1 MSRDPRLYL
10 DDILDAISAIQRYI
24 DDYDYMSFVEDK
36 KTQDAVVRN
45 LEVIGEA
52 VNHLP
57 ETVRSLANDIEWRK
71 ISDLRN
77 ILIHQYFGISVPII
91 WDIVM
96 NKLEPLRSACEK
108 IFEHL
113 KHD

>member
-45 LEVIGEA
+45 LEVIGKPSTIFQK
-52 VNHLP
+52 L
-57 ETVRSLANDIEWRK
+57 
-71 ISDLRN
+71 SDR
-77 ILIHQYFGISVPII
+77 
-91 WDIVM
+91 
-96 NKLEPLRSACEK
+96 
-108 IFEHL
+108 
-113 KHD
+113 